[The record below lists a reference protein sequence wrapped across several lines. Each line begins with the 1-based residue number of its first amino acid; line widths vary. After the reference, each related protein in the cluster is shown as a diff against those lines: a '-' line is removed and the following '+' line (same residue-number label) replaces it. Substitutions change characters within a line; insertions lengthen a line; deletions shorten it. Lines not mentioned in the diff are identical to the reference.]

1 MSVCFNNM
9 HWFRFLHGVWSP
21 GASVSPCS
29 PWGRVSSVL
38 STCRLSRGCLQV
50 GWTASG
56 RNGGAHSAA
65 LLSRARPLQVS
76 GTRKSQQLEPHWFF
90 LGKASLSFYCI
101 FFSLYLQF
109 LQRPATLCHPMMKTV
124 PARSAVQWPLR
135 SLWRVRTRV
144 CMHIDIHL
152 DMKRKKEIH
161 AMFILMFAKIW
172 AGTTGWSIPAASPS
186 FSVHCATPKPAA
198 LCKVHHPTAAC
209 RMQTHR

>member
-76 GTRKSQQLEPHWFF
+76 GTRKSQQLEPHWYF
-90 LGKASLSFYCI
+90 LGKASLSFCCI
-101 FFSLYLQF
+101 FFPCICSSCSVRLLCVTRWWKQYQPGVLFNGHWGLYEGYALVC
-109 LQRPATLCHPMMKTV
+109 ACTLIYTLI
-124 PARSAVQWPLR
+124 W
-135 SLWRVRTRV
+135 
-144 CMHIDIHL
+144 
-152 DMKRKKEIH
+152 KEIH

-198 LCKVHHPTAAC
+198 LCKVHQPTPAC